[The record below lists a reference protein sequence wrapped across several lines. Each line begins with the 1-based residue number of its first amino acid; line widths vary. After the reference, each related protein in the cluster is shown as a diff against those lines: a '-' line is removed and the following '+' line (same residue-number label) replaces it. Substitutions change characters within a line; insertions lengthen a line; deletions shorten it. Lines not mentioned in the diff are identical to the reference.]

1 MNSVKYAKAMKEVTE
16 YLKGITKEDFDKIPA
31 DVITF
36 LYENQDK
43 DYVCNIDYTIP
54 FKDMELTDE
63 AKGIIIYLCYNYWCG
78 NEKEKQN
85 LINKLNENEQ
95 NFQEELKKQ
104 FKGTDSLNQ
113 NKKEK
118 LPIKCEEIEKSKN
131 RISIFSK
138 ILDFI
143 KKLTKKN

>member
-43 DYVCNIDYTIP
+43 DYACNIDYTIP

-63 AKGIIIYLCYNYWCG
+63 AKGIIVYLCYNYWCG

-104 FKGTDSLNQ
+104 FKGTDILNQ
-113 NKKEK
+113 TKKEK
-118 LPIKCEEIEKSKN
+118 LPIKCEENEKTKN
-131 RISIFSK
+131 KISIVTK

>member
-63 AKGIIIYLCYNYWCG
+63 AKGIIVYLCYNYWCG

-104 FKGTDSLNQ
+104 FKRTDSLNQ

>member
-63 AKGIIIYLCYNYWCG
+63 AKGIIVYLCYNYWCG

-104 FKGTDSLNQ
+104 FKGADSLNQ

>member
-63 AKGIIIYLCYNYWCG
+63 AKGIIVYLCYNYWCG

-95 NFQEELKKQ
+95 NYQEELKKQ
-104 FKGTDSLNQ
+104 FKGTDSLKQ

>member
-43 DYVCNIDYTIP
+43 DYACNIDYTIP

-63 AKGIIIYLCYNYWCG
+63 AKGIIVYLCYNYWCG

-104 FKGTDSLNQ
+104 FKGTDILNQ